1 VAKVKSVR
9 VALVSVLCALS
20 ACSTSPGEAV
30 ADLDAACQRV
40 RDVNAQVEALE
51 LEKKGAEIMDDPRV
65 NDLLKQSSEAT
76 KDLANKVDAVASA
89 DKGRIGQLRNSFEKN
104 KELIGKIGSFVKSE
118 SIDEARDNA
127 RKLRKLAD
135 IIGAES
141 CNNTS
146 P

>member
-1 VAKVKSVR
+1 VKSVR

-30 ADLDAACQRV
+30 ADLDVACQRV

-141 CNNTS
+141 CNDTS

>member
-1 VAKVKSVR
+1 VAKVRSAR
-9 VALVSVLCALS
+9 IALASVLCALS
-20 ACSTSPGEAV
+20 ACSTSSKEAV

-40 RDVNAQVEALE
+40 RDVNAQVTALKLDE
-51 LEKKGAEIMDDPRV
+51 KGAEIMKDPKV

-76 KDLANKVDAVASA
+76 KDLANKVDAVAAA
-89 DKGRIGQLRNSFEKN
+89 DKGRVGQLRATFEKN
-104 KELIGKIGSFVKSE
+104 KDLIGKIGSFVASE

-141 CNNTS
+141 CNNA
-146 P
+146 